1 MLPLTPHDWA
11 FLSGFGGAAVML
23 PIVAAIAGWLVYAYS
38 WRVAALGLTLIGGAC
53 LLVASTKVAFLG
65 WGFGILSIDF
75 TGISGHTMLSTAVIP
90 VMLYLALLTTRH
102 ASRIAGVMCG
112 LSVGFLVGLSR
123 LALQAHSV
131 SEMVTGCAL
140 GAGVSVLFIALIHKR
155 EPARTAAWLTPFS
168 LLILAFGLHGYRV
181 PTQHWITEV
190 ALTLS
195 GHERPF
201 IRARWKANRPQK
213 ASAREALRVHAP
225 DQTAPRQLALAT
237 LPSYFPAPD
246 SPAQSGLRNSLSAS

>member
-11 FLSGFGGAAVML
+11 FLSAFGGAAVML
-23 PIVAAIAGWLVYAYS
+23 PIVAAISGWLIYAYS
-38 WRVAALGLTLIGGAC
+38 WRVAALWLTLIGAAC
-53 LLVASTKVAFLG
+53 LLVACTKVAFLG

-90 VMLYLALLTTRH
+90 VMLYLALLATGH
-102 ASRIAGVMCG
+102 ASRLVGVICG
-112 LSVGFLVGLSR
+112 LSLGVLVGLSR

-131 SEMVTGCAL
+131 SEMVSGCAL
-140 GAGVSVLFIALIHKR
+140 GAAVSVLFITLIHKR
-155 EPARTAAWLTPFS
+155 EPVRKAAWLTPFT
-168 LLILAFGLHGYRV
+168 LLIMAFGLHGYRV

-213 ASAREALRVHAP
+213 ASAREALRIHAP
-225 DQTAPRQLALAT
+225 DQTASQQL
-237 LPSYFPAPD
+237 
-246 SPAQSGLRNSLSAS
+246 GLRTPIIDKDAGWSAARDDRARPVT